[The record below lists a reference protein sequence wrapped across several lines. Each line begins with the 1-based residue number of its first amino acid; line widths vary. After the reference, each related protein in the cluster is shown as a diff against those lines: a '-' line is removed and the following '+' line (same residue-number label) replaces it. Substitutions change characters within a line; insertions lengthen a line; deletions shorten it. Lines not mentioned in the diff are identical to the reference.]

1 MTADNPEI
9 QELVREIWENGSS
22 CSVREKITASRNA
35 IAAWNKNHQRNSRLA
50 IEEKIEELEKAM
62 TDTANDTALIT
73 LITTDLKAAYTAEEA
88 YWKQR
93 SRLLWL
99 RLGDRNSG
107 FFHSITKGR
116 RRANMFSVIED
127 EHGKEVHKGEQIA
140 QVIMTYF
147 GNLFASAETNSADTV
162 NYALDPV
169 ITEEDNDRLI
179 RIPTPLEVQ
188 KAAFSIH
195 ADKAP
200 GMDGFSASFLHANW
214 SHIGGAITEE
224 IQ

>member
-1 MTADNPEI
+1 
-9 QELVREIWENGSS
+9 
-22 CSVREKITASRNA
+22 
-35 IAAWNKNHQRNSRLA
+35 
-50 IEEKIEELEKAM
+50 M